1 MALVW
6 CRECGAEVSS
16 EAPVCPRCGVPQPA
30 GAPGPP
36 AIPGLDPPT
45 HLWVFEQLTAGIP
58 KDPIARQ
65 LADTHGLANRRAK
78 ELVARVERQALAA
91 VDGKSLPAAPK
102 PRGNVAPALLS
113 LWIPGLGQ
121 VTQGRAGRGLM
132 MFGMSAVL
140 WVILLGWVMH
150 ITAAVDAARWDP
162 IE

>member
-1 MALVW
+1 M
-6 CRECGAEVSS
+6 
-16 EAPVCPRCGVPQPA
+16 CPRCGVPQPA
-30 GAPGPP
+30 GSPGLP

-45 HLWVFEQLTAGIP
+45 HVWVFEQLTAGIP

-65 LADTHGLANRRAK
+65 LADTHGLAARRAK
-78 ELVARVERQALAA
+78 ELVVLVEEQAVAAADGVSLAKR
-91 VDGKSLPAAPK
+91 KSG
-102 PRGNVAPALLS
+102 GNVAPAILS

-121 VTQGRAGRGLM
+121 VTQGRAKRGLA